1 MPALFMFG
9 FSAENKLNHSMHQMA
24 HEAEQ
29 NRGIAA
35 WAEEEYAKNQ
45 KQQEVHK
52 IDTSTL
58 TTEERLTELYKQSV
72 ANSGVRIIPGDRLG
86 LHHQIANYWQENPFK
101 ILALLGVPTVAWI
114 FYGRTGQAH
123 LQTQMKVMHTR
134 VMGQFSVIT
143 MLLGLMGF
151 KEYMDR
157 NGKFITE
164 ADADARV
171 AEMGRVRQELLQ
183 RLQREQEAQAAKDLE
198 LQVAHAKDVAT
209 GNVHSKKKQHGKK
222 AERNTA
228 ATKTPT
234 TMEQKVGV

>member
-1 MPALFMFG
+1 
-9 FSAENKLNHSMHQMA
+9 
-24 HEAEQ
+24 
-29 NRGIAA
+29 
-35 WAEEEYAKNQ
+35 
-45 KQQEVHK
+45 
-52 IDTSTL
+52 
-58 TTEERLTELYKQSV
+58 
-72 ANSGVRIIPGDRLG
+72 
-86 LHHQIANYWQENPFK
+86 
-101 ILALLGVPTVAWI
+101 
-114 FYGRTGQAH
+114 
-123 LQTQMKVMHTR
+123 MHTR